1 VSGLI
6 DPSTLANKTFTI
18 NNSDYTGFTYFN
30 LASYRPDNFTT
41 TSGPYFGDE
50 QPFPG
55 SVNVV
60 RGTEIQTLTFRANL
74 PADKFTTSVN
84 PTYISGSLMITEVA
98 LLNSNKDTLVMG
110 KMSEPLNRSAIS
122 LIDVQLDF

>member
-1 VSGLI
+1 M
-6 DPSTLANKTFTI
+6 
-18 NNSDYTGFTYFN
+18 
-30 LASYRPDNFTT
+30 TT

-74 PADKFTTSVN
+74 PSDKFVTSVN
-84 PTYISGSLMITEVA
+84 PTYISGNPMITEVA
-98 LLNSNKDTLVMG
+98 LLNSNKETLIMA
-110 KMSEPLNRSAIS
+110 KMSEPLERSGDQT
-122 LIDVQLDF
+122 IDVQLDF